1 MTSPY
6 RISRRRAL
14 HLLGAGTGAAMLP
27 LHPATATA
35 SVNDT
40 RLIVII
46 LRGGADGLSLLAPLG
61 DPDYAGQRRA
71 LALKSGEALP
81 LDGFFALHPALM
93 ALHPL
98 WTAGQLTGFHA
109 LATPYRNRSHFDAQL
124 VLENGL
130 DQPRGTADGWL
141 NRAVQAM
148 ARQSGADPAS
158 LGLSV
163 GQTPPLIMRGTV
175 PLQSWAPTTLPN
187 ADEAVLLKIADLWA
201 GDPVLGP
208 HMAQALAVNDMQ
220 TDMPDM
226 SRNAR
231 RTARR
236 NFGRLVGASLPVLT
250 RPDAQRVTVLEM
262 SGWDTHVQQGT
273 TRGRLA
279 RQFADLNAGLA
290 SLITGL
296 QGSWHRTAILL
307 LTEFGRAVHPNGN
320 GGSDHGTGGAALLFG
335 GALATS
341 GVRTDWPGLGERN
354 LLASRDLKPTRDL
367 RDLYRAVLHDHLNI
381 SSQEMDQAV
390 LPGTKSDPA
399 FRDLFRG

>member
-1 MTSPY
+1 MNDPY

-14 HLLGAGTGAAMLP
+14 HLLGAGTGAAILP
-27 LHPATATA
+27 LATATA
-35 SVNDT
+35 GADDT

-46 LRGGADGLSLLAPLG
+46 LRGGVDGLSLLAPLG

-71 LALKSGEALP
+71 LALNAGEALP
-81 LDGFFALHPALM
+81 LDGFFALHPALT

-98 WTAGQLTGFHA
+98 WSAGQLTGFHA

-130 DQPRGTADGWL
+130 DQPRGAADGWL
-141 NRAVQAM
+141 NRAVQGM

-175 PLQSWAPTTLPN
+175 PLQSWAPTTLPS

-236 NFGRLVGASLPVLT
+236 NFGRLVGASLPVIT
-250 RPDAQRVTVLEM
+250 RPHAQRITVLEM

-273 TRGRLA
+273 IRGRFA
-279 RQFADLNAGLA
+279 RQMADLNAGLA
-290 SLITGL
+290 NLITGL
-296 QGSWHRTAILL
+296 QGSWHRTAVLL

-335 GALATS
+335 GALAAS
-341 GVRTDWPGLGERN
+341 GVRTDWPGLGESN
-354 LLASRDLKPTRDL
+354 LLTARDLKPTRDL
-367 RDLYRAVLHDHLNI
+367 RSLYHAVLQDHLHI
-381 SSQEMDQAV
+381 SGQELDRNV
-390 LPGTKSDPA
+390 LPGTKADPA

>member
-1 MTSPY
+1 MTNPY

-35 SVNDT
+35 NVHDT

-61 DPDYAGQRRA
+61 DPDYAGQRRT

-81 LDGFFALHPALM
+81 LDGFFALHPALT

-98 WTAGQLTGFHA
+98 WSAGQLTGFHA

-130 DQPRGTADGWL
+130 DRPRGTADGWL

-187 ADEAVLLKIADLWA
+187 A
-201 GDPVLGP
+201 
-208 HMAQALAVNDMQ
+208 
-220 TDMPDM
+220 M
-226 SRNAR
+226 SA
-231 RTARR
+231 
-236 NFGRLVGASLPVLT
+236 LPVQ
-250 RPDAQRVTVLEM
+250 AEM
-262 SGWDTHVQQGT
+262 A
-273 TRGRLA
+273 L
-279 RQFADLNAGLA
+279 
-290 SLITGL
+290 
-296 QGSWHRTAILL
+296 TAI
-307 LTEFGRAVHPNGN
+307 
-320 GGSDHGTGGAALLFG
+320 S
-335 GALATS
+335 GALVPNATTVS
-341 GVRTDWPGLGERN
+341 PMTTGDTPMRAASHTAPRTSNSAPKINSTSPMMKNRIVSVMRG
-354 LLASRDLKPTRDL
+354 
-367 RDLYRAVLHDHLNI
+367 I
-381 SSQEMDQAV
+381 SE
-390 LPGTKSDPA
+390 LE
-399 FRDLFRG
+399 